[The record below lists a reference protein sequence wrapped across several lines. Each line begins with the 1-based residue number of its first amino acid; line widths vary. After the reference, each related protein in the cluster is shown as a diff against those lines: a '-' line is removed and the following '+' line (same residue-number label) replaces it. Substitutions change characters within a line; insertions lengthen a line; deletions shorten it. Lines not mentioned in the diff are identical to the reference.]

1 MLQCRGDADLAEEAL
16 GAERGGDLGPEGLD
30 RDLPTVLQ
38 VAGEQDPRHPATTD
52 FPFDRVAL
60 AQRTLQERDEVTHG
74 LLRHNTAECLGWL
87 PVPKWF
93 TPVRW
98 VRPRPAGR
106 SLSSA
111 SGGHRARAEASPPP
125 SCAVGYSAN
134 IRRARERPE
143 AAWVEGPYCH
153 DERSEFRQAGA
164 LARDPA
170 RTHRKPPRARG

>member
-93 TPVRW
+93 TRCGGSGRVLPGDLSAQPAEVIELERKRRHR
-98 VRPRPAGR
+98 RPTR
-106 SLSSA
+106 
-111 SGGHRARAEASPPP
+111 
-125 SCAVGYSAN
+125 
-134 IRRARERPE
+134 
-143 AAWVEGPYCH
+143 
-153 DERSEFRQAGA
+153 
-164 LARDPA
+164 
-170 RTHRKPPRARG
+170 